1 MIAVIRSA
9 LFLAWF
15 ALVSVVLNVG
25 CLPLLAAPRQ
35 GVVFMGR
42 VWARLV
48 LWGLKWIAGVG
59 LEIRGHKPKAGQAV
73 FIAAKHLSMWE
84 TVAFMALHPD
94 LAVVI
99 KRELLWVPLYGW
111 YCRKMGMIPID
122 RGSGAKAI
130 RVLHKAAKHAFAQYR
145 PVIIFPEG
153 TRKKI
158 GAAPDYKP
166 GVAALY
172 ALLGAPCVP
181 VAHNSSLFW
190 DGWFLRKPGTVVV
203 EYLKPIPAGLKRG
216 EFMHALETRIEH
228 AQKHL
233 IAEGRTLLAANGWA

>member
-1 MIAVIRSA
+1 MTGVQTCA
-9 LFLAWF
+9 L
-15 ALVSVVLNVG
+15 
-25 CLPLLAAPRQ
+25 P
-35 GVVFMGR
+35 
-42 VWARLV
+42 
-48 LWGLKWIAGVG
+48 
-59 LEIRGHKPKAGQAV
+59 
-73 FIAAKHLSMWE
+73 
-84 TVAFMALHPD
+84 
-94 LAVVI
+94 
-99 KRELLWVPLYGW
+99 
-111 YCRKMGMIPID
+111 
-122 RGSGAKAI
+122 
-130 RVLHKAAKHAFAQYR
+130 
-145 PVIIFPEG
+145 IFPEG